1 MAKLKKREIIILVI
15 TALFVLY
22 AGYEYLIAGPASKKV
37 NTSATASA
45 SADSVKVDT
54 FISGITNDLDKD
66 KKIADLDAY
75 VIRRIETDW
84 GKNPFWKKDLY
95 KAWVN
100 REGLAKGGV
109 LAKIIYSGYVDS
121 GENKMAIIN
130 GFEYRI
136 GEHLEIEGYVL
147 KQITPSNVLIF
158 NKNTGNKEEIP
169 LQE

>member
-15 TALFVLY
+15 AALFVLY

-37 NTSATASA
+37 KTSASV
-45 SADSVKVDT
+45 DSVKVDT
-54 FISGITNDLDKD
+54 FASGITKDLDKD
-66 KKIADLDAY
+66 KITDSDAY
-75 VIRRIETDW
+75 VIRRMETDW

-100 REGLAKGGV
+100 REGVAKGGI
-109 LAKIIYSGYVDS
+109 LSKIIYSGYVDS
-121 GENKMAIIN
+121 GKKIMAVIN

-136 GEHLEIEGYVL
+136 GEQLEIEGYVL
-147 KQITPSNVLIF
+147 KQITPSKVLIF
-158 NKNTGNKEEIP
+158 NKKTGNKEEIP

>member
-37 NTSATASA
+37 KTSAN
-45 SADSVKVDT
+45 ADSVKVDT
-54 FISGITNDLDKD
+54 FISGITNDLGKD
-66 KKIADLDAY
+66 KTSEFDAS
-75 VIRRIETDW
+75 VIRRMETDW
-84 GKNPFWKKDLY
+84 MKNPFWKKDLY

-121 GENKMAIIN
+121 GKNKMAVIN
-130 GFEYRI
+130 GLEYRI
-136 GEHLEIEGYVL
+136 GEQLEIEGYVL
-147 KQITPSNVLIF
+147 KQITPSKVLIF
-158 NKNTGNKEEIP
+158 NKNTGNEDEIP

>member
-1 MAKLKKREIIILVI
+1 MAKLKKREIIILI
-15 TALFVLY
+15 IAALFVLY
-22 AGYEYLIAGPASKKV
+22 AGYEYLIAGSASKKV
-37 NTSATASA
+37 KTSV

-54 FISGITNDLDKD
+54 FASGIIKDLGKD
-66 KKIADLDAY
+66 NITDLDAS
-75 VIRRIETDW
+75 VIRRTETDW
-84 GKNPFWKKDLY
+84 GKNPFWKIDLY

-100 REGLAKGGV
+100 REGLAKGSGA

-121 GENKMAIIN
+121 GKNKMAVIN

-136 GEHLEIEGYVL
+136 GEQLEIEGYVL
-147 KQITPSNVLIF
+147 KQITPSSVLIF

>member
-15 TALFVLY
+15 AALFILY

-37 NTSATASA
+37 KTSTESVNINTS
-45 SADSVKVDT
+45 
-54 FISGITNDLDKD
+54 ISEMTKDLGKD
-66 KKIADLDAY
+66 KITDFDAY
-75 VIRRIETDW
+75 VIRRMEADW

-100 REGLAKGGV
+100 REGLAKSSGA

-121 GENKMAIIN
+121 GKNKMAIIN
-130 GFEYRI
+130 GLEYRV
-136 GEHLEIEGYVL
+136 GEQLELEGYVL
-147 KQITPSNVLIF
+147 KQITPSRVLIF
-158 NKNTGNKEEIP
+158 NKYTGNEEEIP

>member
-1 MAKLKKREIIILVI
+1 MAELKKREIIILVI
-15 TALFVLY
+15 AALFVLY
-22 AGYEYLIAGPASKKV
+22 AGYEYLIAGPANKKIIT
-37 NTSATASA
+37 NTGS
-45 SADSVKVDT
+45 DSVDINNSIT
-54 FISGITNDLDKD
+54 GITKDLGKD
-66 KKIADLDAY
+66 KITDFDAY
-75 VIRRIETDW
+75 VVKRMEADW
-84 GKNPFWKKDLY
+84 GKNPFWKKDMY

-121 GENKMAIIN
+121 GKIKLAVIN

-136 GEHLEIEGYVL
+136 EEQLEIEGYVL
-147 KQITPSNVLIF
+147 KQITPSKVIIF

>member
-1 MAKLKKREIIILVI
+1 MAELKKREIIILVI
-15 TALFVLY
+15 AALFVLY
-22 AGYEYLIAGPASKKV
+22 AGYEYLIAGPANKKIIT
-37 NTSATASA
+37 NTGS
-45 SADSVKVDT
+45 DSVDINNSIT
-54 FISGITNDLDKD
+54 GITKDLGKD
-66 KKIADLDAY
+66 KITDFDAY
-75 VIRRIETDW
+75 LVKRMEADW
-84 GKNPFWKKDLY
+84 GKNPFWKKDMY

-121 GENKMAIIN
+121 GKIKLAVIN

-136 GEHLEIEGYVL
+136 EEQLEIEGYVL
-147 KQITPSNVLIF
+147 KQITPSKVIIF

>member
-15 TALFVLY
+15 AALFVLY

-37 NTSATASA
+37 KISA

-54 FISGITNDLDKD
+54 FTSGIIKDLGKD
-66 KKIADLDAY
+66 NIGDLDAY
-75 VIRRIETDW
+75 VIRRMETDW

-100 REGLAKGGV
+100 REGVAKGSGV

-121 GENKMAIIN
+121 GKNKMAVIN

-136 GEHLEIEGYVL
+136 GEQLEIEGYVL
-147 KQITPSNVLIF
+147 KQITPSSVLIF